1 MGVLVQVFFFYIE
14 DHIFL
19 KMLPY
24 VMHSIQEL
32 SIVNDLSNWGNLN
45 VQFIGKLIECNEAFV
60 CGCIEKNSLSTIG
73 VDFSLSACIP
83 PRNSV
88 VRIWGELEL
97 QDGPDQKIPLV
108 KAKVSRVITSIDI
121 PLYKKSLTIR
131 RKFTSNFT
139 TVKRN
144 SLFGI
149 L

>member
-108 KAKVSRVITSIDI
+108 KAKVILYLFFLGRRVTKYFSNTFTGIKSDYINRYSII
-121 PLYKKSLTIR
+121 
-131 RKFTSNFT
+131 
-139 TVKRN
+139 
-144 SLFGI
+144 
-149 L
+149 

>member
-1 MGVLVQVFFFYIE
+1 
-14 DHIFL
+14 
-19 KMLPY
+19 MLPY

-97 QDGPDQKIPLV
+97 QDGPDQKIRLV